1 MTIGDVMNCKYC
13 GAALP
18 TKGGVCPECGK
29 MIPISQ
35 QKEMKKMLDPRW
47 NDYRNKDTA
56 MYKSASNTD
65 SDAKIGKAIALIIGI
80 IVVIILIAIIKGM
93 SK

>member
-1 MTIGDVMNCKYC
+1 MNCKYC

-35 QKEMKKMLDPRW
+35 QKDMKEMLDPRW
-47 NDYRNKDTA
+47 NMYRNKDTA
-56 MYKSASNTD
+56 LYKKASNTD
-65 SDAKIGKAIALIIGI
+65 GDAKIGKAIVFI
-80 IVVIILIAIIKGM
+80 IVVLVLIILFAIIRSG
-93 SK
+93 S